1 MAEET
6 FVQQWDRLK
15 YVMEEDR
22 KLTHETK
29 RLCARPTPF
38 LSFPLPLLA
47 VLFFALPS
55 PFSNA
60 GVVAVLSAG
69 S

>member
-1 MAEET
+1 MAMDRLKTEAKVAEET

-29 RLCARPTPF
+29 RLWGRNAF
-38 LSFPLPLLA
+38 VF
-47 VLFFALPS
+47 LFFCAACDSALRPALA
-55 PFSNA
+55 F
-60 GVVAVLSAG
+60 L
-69 S
+69 